1 MKTKGMDQSTSDGT
15 IMLAST
21 FCHIP
26 GISEKTEQALWSL
39 GVRSWGSPLPTIGLN
54 LPQSTRDIWKEHI
67 HESISHQQNLT
78 PDYFAAKLP
87 SKELWRLFYDFQQV
101 AAFLDIETT
110 GLFGGDIT
118 TIALYDGVSIKHYVN
133 GINLHEFPGDIL
145 NYRLLITYNGRSFD
159 IPYIETYFGIKL
171 PHAHIDLRYP
181 LRSLGLQGGLKGCEK
196 LLGINRDELNDVN
209 GFDAVLL
216 WNEYR
221 KKGNPEVLNTLLA
234 YNIQD
239 TIVLHTLMVHT
250 HNEKI
255 KVTPFA
261 NTYSMRKPILPEI
274 PFKADF
280 NLVRK
285 VRMGSTGF

>member
-1 MKTKGMDQSTSDGT
+1 
-15 IMLAST
+15 MLSST

-26 GISEKTEQALWSL
+26 GVSEKTEQALWSS
-39 GVRSWGSPLPTIGLN
+39 GIHSWGCSLPPAEVKLKRA
-54 LPQSTRDIWKEHI
+54 TRDCWDQHI
-67 HESISHQQNLT
+67 QDSLSHQENLT
-78 PDYFAAKLP
+78 PKYFSDKLP
-87 SKELWRLFYDFQQV
+87 SKELWRLYHDFQQV

-133 GINLHEFPGDIL
+133 GVNLHEFPNDIQ
-145 NYRLLITYNGRSFD
+145 NYKLLISYNGKSFD
-159 IPYIETYFGIKL
+159 IPFIETYFKIRV
-171 PHAHIDLRYP
+171 PQAHIDLRYP
-181 LRSLGLQGGLKGCEK
+181 LKSLGLQGGLKGCEK
-196 LLGINRDELNDVN
+196 QLGINRDELNDVN
-209 GFDAVLL
+209 GYDAVLL

-221 KKGNPEVLNTLLA
+221 RKGDKAVLDTLLA

-255 KVTPFA
+255 KTTPFA
-261 NTYSMRKPILPEI
+261 KSYTLRKPELPEI

-280 NLVRK
+280 NIVRR
-285 VRMGSTGF
+285 VRMGSFGY